1 MPSRPGR
8 RNFRPGPR
16 SGRFASMATRSLA
29 FVLVLAVS
37 PAAAQ
42 NPPFDFY
49 GRGPYRADVP
59 RPDSLL
65 GYGAG
70 ARQTQYHA
78 QQAVLDGLVAASGGR
93 AAFEDIGVTEE
104 GRRMRVVLISS
115 PANLSRRDAIRR
127 DLARLTDPRG
137 LGPDDARAI
146 IGRTPAAV
154 FLSYSIH
161 GNEPAGFE
169 AVMWVA
175 YQLVASEGAETR
187 AWLDSVLVILNPSA
201 NPDGHERFAVWY
213 NSVFPGA
220 NGSDDPAS
228 YEWAEPWSVWGRY
241 SHYRFDMNRDLI
253 AQSQAPVRAM
263 LGAMRRWNP
272 QVVVD
277 LHSTTEQY
285 FFPPFAEPVN
295 ANIPAAAL
303 RWVEVFG
310 RGNAR
315 AFDRYGWQYFT
326 RDVFDGY
333 YPGYFDASPTTA
345 GATGMTYETD
355 GGKALQRRRD
365 DKTVISFRE
374 GIAHHYVAS
383 LATIETAAQNRSARL
398 ADFHDFYR
406 SATADARTARMKRI
420 VVLPDRDPTNA
431 ARLASLLLGHGVE
444 VRRLTAPMTATDAH
458 PYLDGQTGGRAGG
471 PGAAPTARQAFPVGA
486 LVIDLAQPRGRM
498 ARALLEP
505 EADVPADFRAR
516 QFEKFHR
523 NQRRGDAEG
532 ERYEFYDV
540 TAWSLP
546 YTMGLEAWWTEDAAP
561 VAGDLLALVDGGSD
575 QALAPAGGVSGRAT
589 SAYVFANDRQAAAQL
604 ALALLAEGF
613 VLNVSSEPLRAD
625 GRTYPRGT
633 FVARVVRNPET
644 LHQRLADLATEVR
657 VPVTAVQSAYP
668 DSGQVGVGSRAVWPV
683 FRPRVLVAA
692 GDGVGQTSYGSL
704 WYFME
709 RELQYPF
716 VPVALSAVSRMS
728 NMDDYNVLIV
738 PGGSAAAVRE
748 ELGTAGVERLKA
760 WVRGGGVV
768 IAWGGSALFLSAKG
782 VELSTVKRLG
792 EPPAEDEKK
801 EPKGDSLPAA
811 PTLTPP
817 LPSPSADTSAVE
829 SIPGAIFRASLD
841 RTHWL
846 TYGYERDELAVMVS
860 GSTLLT
866 PSRTGD
872 NPVAFVGD
880 SLRLSGFTW
889 PNTERLLRGTVWAA
903 VENQGSGHVVLLAD
917 DPLFRAFWRGTAR
930 LVTNAML
937 FGTGR

>member
-1 MPSRPGR
+1 MTI
-8 RNFRPGPR
+8 R
-16 SGRFASMATRSLA
+16 SFAVL
-29 FVLVLAVS
+29 LVLALGPR
-37 PAAAQ
+37 PAAGQEA
-42 NPPFDFY
+42 PFDFF

-65 GYGAG
+65 GYEAG
-70 ARQTQYHA
+70 TRQTQYHA
-78 QQAVLDGLVAASGGR
+78 QQAVLDRLVAASGGR

-115 PANLSRRDAIRR
+115 PANLSRRDAIRA

-137 LGPDDARAI
+137 LGPEDARAI

-175 YQLVASEGAETR
+175 YQLVASESPDTR
-187 AWLDSVLVILNPSA
+187 SWLDSVLVILNPSA

-213 NSVFPGA
+213 NSVFPGT
-220 NGSDDPAS
+220 NGSDEPAS

-295 ANIPAAAL
+295 ANIPASAL

-310 RGNAR
+310 RANAR

-355 GGKALQRRRD
+355 GGKALRRRRD
-365 DKTVISFRE
+365 DHTVISFRE

-383 LATIETAAQNRSARL
+383 LATIETAAQNRGARL
-398 ADFHDFYR
+398 ADFGEFYR

-431 ARLASLLLGHGVE
+431 ARLASLLLGHGIE
-444 VRRLTAPMTATDAH
+444 VRRLTAPLTTAAH
-458 PYLDGQTGGRAGG
+458 PYLGQ
-471 PGAAPTARQAFPVGA
+471 APNRQTFPPGA

-505 EADVPADFRAR
+505 EADVSAEFRAR
-516 QFEKFHR
+516 QLEKFRR

-546 YTMGLEAWWTEDAAP
+546 YTMGLEAWWTEDLAP
-561 VAGDLLALVDGGSD
+561 VTGDLLALPDDGSS
-575 QALAPAGGVSGRAT
+575 QTLAPAGGVSGSAT
-589 SAYVFANDRQAAAQL
+589 SAYVFPNDRQAAARL

-625 GRTYPRGT
+625 GRSYPRGA

-644 LHQRLADLATEVR
+644 LHQRIATLATEIR

-668 DSGQVGVGSRAVWPV
+668 DSGQVGIGSQAVRPV

-716 VPVALSAVSRMS
+716 VPVALSAVGRMG
-728 NMDDYNVLIV
+728 NLDDYNVLIV
-738 PGGSAAAVRE
+738 PGGSAGAVRDQ
-748 ELGTAGVERLKA
+748 LGTAGVERLKA
-760 WVRGGGVV
+760 WVRGGGAV

-811 PTLTPP
+811 PTLSPP

-829 SIPGAIFRASLD
+829 GIPGAIFRASLD

-860 GSTLLT
+860 GSTLFT
-866 PSRTGD
+866 PSRTGA

-880 SLRLSGFTW
+880 SLRLSGFAW
-889 PNTERLLRGTVWAA
+889 PNTERLLKGTVWAA
-903 VENQGSGHVVLLAD
+903 AESQGSGHVVLLAD

>member
-1 MPSRPGR
+1 MIDRPVVLLLL
-8 RNFRPGPR
+8 
-16 SGRFASMATRSLA
+16 SLA
-29 FVLVLAVS
+29 A
-37 PAAAQ
+37 PAAVAQ
-42 NPPFDFY
+42 EAPFDFAA
-49 GRGPYRADVP
+49 RGPYRTGVP

-65 GYGAG
+65 GYGPG
-70 ARQTQYHA
+70 ERHTQYHA
-78 QQAVLDGLVAASGGR
+78 QQAVLERLVAASGGR

-115 PANLSRRDAIRR
+115 PANLARRDEIRA

-137 LGPDDARAI
+137 LSPADARAI
-146 IGRTPAAV
+146 LDRTPVAV

-169 AVMWVA
+169 AVPWVA
-175 YQLVASEGAETR
+175 YQLIASENAETG
-187 AWLDSVLVILNPSA
+187 AWLDSVLVILNPAA

-213 NSVFPGA
+213 NSVVPGA
-220 NGSDDPAS
+220 DGTPEPAS
-228 YEWAEPWSVWGRY
+228 YEWSEPWSVWGRY

-253 AQSQAPVRAM
+253 AQSQAPTRAM

-295 ANIPAAAL
+295 ANIPAASL

-310 RGNAR
+310 RGNAQ

-326 RDVFDGY
+326 RDVFDGH

-365 DKTVISFRE
+365 DNTVITFRE

-383 LATIETAAQNRSARL
+383 LATIETAARNRGARL
-398 ADFHDFYR
+398 ADFHEFYR
-406 SATADARTARMKRI
+406 SALTDARTGRMKR
-420 VVLPDRDPTNA
+420 VVILPDRDQTNA

-444 VRRLTAPMTATDAH
+444 VRRLTAPHNSSSAH
-458 PYLDGQTGGRAGG
+458 PYLGGMAGRRDGETGGRQ
-471 PGAAPTARQAFPVGA
+471 TFPAGA
-486 LVIDLAQPRGRM
+486 LVIDLAQPHGRM
-498 ARALLEP
+498 AKALLEP
-505 EADVPADFRAR
+505 DADVPADFRTR
-516 QFEKFHR
+516 QLDKFAR
-523 NQRRGDAEG
+523 NQRRGDAGG

-546 YTMGLEAWWTEDAAP
+546 YTLGLDAWWTEDAAP
-561 VAGDLLALVDGGSD
+561 ITGDLLAVPDNGSFR
-575 QALAPAGGVSGRAT
+575 ALAPGGGVSGRAQ
-589 SAYVFANDRQAAAQL
+589 SAYVFPNDRQASAEL
-604 ALALLAEGF
+604 ALSLLREGF
-613 VLNVSSEPLRAD
+613 VLNVATEPLRAD
-625 GRTYPRGT
+625 ERSYPRGT
-633 FVARVVRNPET
+633 FVARVVRNPAT
-644 LHQRLADLATEVR
+644 LHDRIAALATATG
-657 VPVTAVQSAYP
+657 VPVTAVQSAFP
-668 DSGQVGVGSRAVWPV
+668 DSGPVGVGSTSVRPV

-692 GDGVGQTSYGSL
+692 GDGVSQTSYGAL
-704 WYFME
+704 WYFLE
-709 RELQYPF
+709 RDLRHPF
-716 VPVALSAVSRMS
+716 VPVGLNAISRMTLS
-728 NMDDYNVLIV
+728 DYNVLIV
-738 PGGSAAAVRE
+738 PGGSAARVRQ
-748 ELGTAGVERLKA
+748 ELGDAGVAALKA

-768 IAWGGSALFLSAKG
+768 IAWGGAALFLSAKG

-792 EPPAEDEKK
+792 EPPEDEKEK

-811 PTLTPP
+811 PRFMPP
-817 LPSPSADTSAVE
+817 LPSPTADTNAVE
-829 SIPGAIFRASLD
+829 PIPGAIFRAALD

-846 TYGYERDELAVMVS
+846 TYGYERDELAVMMS

-866 PSRTGD
+866 PSKSGA
-872 NPVAFVGD
+872 NPVAFVAD

-889 PNTERLLRGTVWAA
+889 PNTERLLKGTVWAA
-903 VENQGSGHVVLLAD
+903 VEDQGSGHVVLLAD

-937 FGTGR
+937 LGTGR

>member
-1 MPSRPGR
+1 MSVRW
-8 RNFRPGPR
+8 FI
-16 SGRFASMATRSLA
+16 AAAALA
-29 FVLVLAVS
+29 AA

-42 NPPFDFY
+42 EPPFDFF
-49 GRGPYRADVP
+49 GHGPYRPAVP

-65 GYGAG
+65 GYGPG
-70 ARQTQYHA
+70 ARHTQYHA
-78 QQAVLDGLVAASGGR
+78 QQAVLDRLVAASEGR

-115 PANLSRRDAIRR
+115 PANLARRDEIRR
-127 DLARLTDPRG
+127 DLARLTDPASLAAGEAGRI
-137 LGPDDARAI
+137 AA
-146 IGRTPAAV
+146 RTPVAV

-175 YQLVASEGAETR
+175 YQLIASQSPET
-187 AWLDSVLVILNPSA
+187 AGWLDSVLVILNPSA

-213 NSVFPGA
+213 NSVFPGPI
-220 NGSDDPAS
+220 GSDDPAS
-228 YEWAEPWSVWGRY
+228 YEWSEPWSVWGRF

-315 AFDRYGWQYFT
+315 AFDRYGWQYFV

-355 GGKALQRRRD
+355 GGKAFQRRRD
-365 DKTVISFRE
+365 DNTVITFRE

-383 LATIETAAQNRSARL
+383 LATIGTAAEHRGPRL
-398 ADFHDFYR
+398 ADFHEFYR
-406 SATADARTARMKRI
+406 TALADARGARMKR
-420 VVLPDRDPTNA
+420 VVILPDHDQTNA
-431 ARLASLLLGHGVE
+431 ARLAALLLGHGVE
-444 VRRLTAPMTATDAH
+444 VRRLSAPLTTAAAH
-458 PYLDGQTGGRAGG
+458 PYLGEPPNRSTAQPPGRR
-471 PGAAPTARQAFPVGA
+471 TFPAGA
-486 LVIDLAQPRGRM
+486 LVVDLAQPRGRM

-505 EADVPADFRAR
+505 DADVPAEFRTR
-516 QFEKFHR
+516 QLEKFRR
-523 NQRRGDAEG
+523 NQRRGEAEG

-546 YTMGLEAWWTEDAAP
+546 YTMGLEAWWTEDAGP
-561 VAGDLLALVDGGSD
+561 LPGDVLTLPADSSFPS
-575 QALAPAGGVSGRAT
+575 LAPAGGVSGRAT
-589 SAYVFANDRQAAAQL
+589 SAYVFPNDRQAAARL
-604 ALALLAEGF
+604 ALALLSEGF

-625 GRTYPRGT
+625 GRSYPRGT
-633 FVARVVRNPET
+633 FVARVVRNPER
-644 LHQRLADLATEVR
+644 LHERVAALAAAAR
-657 VPVTAVQSAYP
+657 MPVTAVRSAYP
-668 DSGQVGVGSRAVWPV
+668 DSGQVGIGSTAVRPV
-683 FRPRVLVAA
+683 FRPRVLVAT
-692 GDGVGQTSYGSL
+692 GDGVGQTSYGAL
-704 WYFME
+704 WYFLE
-709 RELQYPF
+709 RELEYPF
-716 VPVALSAVSRMS
+716 VPVALSAIGRMGTLS
-728 NMDDYNVLIV
+728 DYNVLII
-738 PGGSAAAVRE
+738 PGGAAARVRQ
-748 ELGTAGVERLKA
+748 ELGTGGVEALKA
-760 WVRGGGVV
+760 WVNRGGAV

-782 VELSTVKRLG
+782 VDLSTVKRLG
-792 EPPAEDEKK
+792 EPPEEDADKP
-801 EPKGDSLPAA
+801 PKGDSLPAA
-811 PTLTPP
+811 PTLSPP

-829 SIPGAIFRASLD
+829 GIPGAIFRASLD

-846 TYGYERDELAVMVS
+846 TWGYERDELAVMVS
-860 GSTLLT
+860 GSTLFT
-866 PSRTGD
+866 PSRTGA
-872 NPVAFVGD
+872 NPVAFVAD

-903 VENQGSGHVVLLAD
+903 AEPHGSGSAVLLAD

-930 LVTNAML
+930 LVTNAIL

>member
-1 MPSRPGR
+1 MID
-8 RNFRPGPR
+8 
-16 SGRFASMATRSLA
+16 RSLA
-29 FVLVLAVS
+29 LLLLALAA
-37 PAAAQ
+37 PAAVAQ
-42 NPPFDFY
+42 EAPFDFAA
-49 GRGPYRADVP
+49 RGPYRADVP

-65 GYGAG
+65 GYGPG
-70 ARQTQYHA
+70 ARHTQYHA
-78 QQAVLDGLVAASGGR
+78 QQAVLERLVAASGGR
-93 AAFEDIGVTEE
+93 AAFEDIGITEE
-104 GRRMRVVLISS
+104 GRRMRVVLITS
-115 PANLSRRDAIRR
+115 PANLARREDIRA
-127 DLARLTDPRG
+127 DLARLTNPAAVSPADG
-137 LGPDDARAI
+137 RAI
-146 IGRTPAAV
+146 LDRTPVAV

-169 AVMWVA
+169 AVLWVA
-175 YQLVASEGAETR
+175 YQLVASENAETR
-187 AWLDSVLVILNPSA
+187 RWLDSVLVILNPAA

-220 NGSDDPAS
+220 EGTADPAS
-228 YEWAEPWSVWGRY
+228 YEWSEPWSVWGRY

-295 ANIPAAAL
+295 ANIPAASL

-310 RGNAR
+310 RGNAQ

-326 RDVFDGY
+326 RDVFDGH

-355 GGKALQRRRD
+355 GGKALQRLRD
-365 DKTVISFRE
+365 DRTVITFRE

-383 LATIETAAQNRSARL
+383 LATIETAARNRAARL
-398 ADFHDFYR
+398 ADFHEFFR
-406 SATADARTARMKRI
+406 AALTDARNVRMKR
-420 VVLPDRDPTNA
+420 VVILPDRDATNA
-431 ARLASLLLGHGVE
+431 ARLAALLLGHGIE
-444 VRRLTAPMTATDAH
+444 VRRLTAPLTATAAV
-458 PYLDGQTGGRAGG
+458 PYLG
-471 PGAAPTARQAFPVGA
+471 PPDRPTAGPPSERRTFPPGA
-486 LVIDLAQPRGRM
+486 LVVDLSQPRGRM
-498 ARALLEP
+498 AKALLEP
-505 EADVPADFRAR
+505 DADVPASFRTR
-516 QFEKFHR
+516 QLEKFAR
-523 NQRRGDAEG
+523 NQRRGEAEG

-546 YTMGLEAWWTEDAAP
+546 YTLGLDAWWTEDAAP
-561 VAGDLLALVDGGSD
+561 VTGDLLTLADDGTFRT
-575 QALAPAGGVSGRAT
+575 LAPAGGVSGKAQ
-589 SAYVFANDRQAAAQL
+589 SAYVFLNDRQASAEL
-604 ALALLAEGF
+604 ALALLGEGF
-613 VLNVSSEPLRAD
+613 VLNVATEPLRAD
-625 GRTYPRGT
+625 ERTYPRGT
-633 FVARVVRNPET
+633 FVARVVRNPER
-644 LHQRLADLATEVR
+644 LHQRIAALASASG
-657 VPVTAVQSAYP
+657 VPVAAVRSAFP
-668 DSGQVGVGSRAVWPV
+668 DSGPVGIGSTSVRPV
-683 FRPRVLVAA
+683 FRPRLLVAA
-692 GDGVGQTSYGSL
+692 GDGISQTSYGAL
-704 WYFME
+704 WHFLE
-709 RELQYPF
+709 RELRYDF
-716 VPVALSAVSRMS
+716 VPIALSAVGRMT
-728 NMDDYNVLIV
+728 NLADYNVLIV
-738 PGGSAAAVRE
+738 PGGSAARVRQ
-748 ELGTAGVERLKA
+748 ELGDAGIARLKA
-760 WVRGGGVV
+760 WVREGGVV

-792 EPPAEDEKK
+792 EPPEEPDPKK
-801 EPKGDSLPAA
+801 EPEGDSLPAA
-811 PTLTPP
+811 PRLTPP

-829 SIPGAIFRASLD
+829 PIPGAIFRASLD

-866 PSRTGD
+866 PSREGA
-872 NPVAFVGD
+872 NPVAFVAD

-903 VENQGSGHVVLLAD
+903 VESHGGGHAVLLAD